1 MTIKNTRWQMIRSEK
16 IIDVDPPAPKV
27 HGDPSYYKYAVLP
40 FPDDLRWEDAPT
52 KAGKLHFEQPSRLP
66 AGSCFKKL
74 DFTYFR
80 TYVEIPEGTD
90 IQKFRVT
97 IAQVDDGARMYL
109 FNDSN
114 VGGTYQET
122 EDAKLNGRGV
132 SVDFK
137 DKAVHGWNM
146 VMIVQFDDCPVENKL
161 TGGVEIVLNDKVV
174 TTDPKLEIPDIS
186 FAPKKFKMETYGVS
200 GKGRTG
206 PSYWIGWNAKHKKPG
221 IVTDDEVKNSASYI
235 FEIEKVEMEKGV
247 ALKVMNYHEDP
258 DASYYL
264 PDPKQKDPVVYQVRP
279 PKEHQRNLV
288 TDDEYNFISFEL
300 ASEPG
305 VFLRH
310 SGFVLYNQRGNDES
324 AVYRQDC
331 TWRFHEI
338 K

>member
-16 IIDVDPPAPKV
+16 IIDVEPPYPNV

-40 FPDDLRWEDAPT
+40 FPNDPRWKDAPT
-52 KAGKLHFEQPSRLP
+52 KDGKLHFEQRSRLP
-66 AGSCFKKL
+66 DGSCFKKL

-80 TYVEIPEGTD
+80 TFVNIPEGTD

-114 VGGTYQET
+114 LGGTYQAT

-174 TTDPKLEIPDIS
+174 TTDPKLEIPDTS
-186 FAPKKFKMETYGVS
+186 FAPKKFKMETYGVH

-206 PSYWIGWNAKHKKPG
+206 PSYWIGWNAKTEKPG
-221 IVTDDEVKNSASYI
+221 IVTDDEAKKSDSYI
-235 FEIEKVEMEKGV
+235 FEIEKVKTEKGV
-247 ALKVMNYHEDP
+247 ALKVMNYHKDS
-258 DASYYL
+258 DASHYL
-264 PDPKQKDPVVYQVRP
+264 PNLQEKPDVYKVRP
-279 PKEHQRNLV
+279 PKEHQRNLA
-288 TDDEYNFISFEL
+288 TDDEYKFISFEL
-300 ASEPG
+300 ASKPG
-305 VFLRH
+305 YFLRH
-310 SGFVLYNQRGNDES
+310 SGFVLYNHTGKDDN

-331 TWRFHEI
+331 TWQLHEI